1 MKICLIGN
9 TLSNLVLA
17 KNLISRKIK
26 IDLFYEGSKKN
37 NNTLRTIS
45 ITQDNMDYFK
55 NNIFDLKNI
64 SWPVKKINIFN
75 ESDIKNKIL
84 KFGSDKTKLFSIV
97 KYNELLKNLNSL
109 LQKEK
114 NFKKYKIK
122 KNLSLLE
129 FINKKYNLVINS
141 EKNNK
146 FIKNYFSILVNKDYN
161 STAYTVIIDHKKC
174 ENKTATQIFT
184 KFGPIAFL
192 PISNYKTSIVFSILN
207 KKKNFEEINI
217 KELINQYNCNYKIQA
232 FSKIEKFKLKYFFP
246 RNYYFNNVLLFGDV
260 LHQVHPLAGQG
271 FNMTLRD
278 IKFFLKLIDEY
289 IDLGLAIDKGILMKF
304 EDKMKHS
311 NFIFSHGIDFIHEFF
326 IFDNKFNNKVSN
338 KVFKLFNKNNLLN
351 KYLQDFANR
360 GINI

>member
-1 MKICLIGN
+1 MC
-9 TLSNLVLA
+9 
-17 KNLISRKIK
+17 
-26 IDLFYEGSKKN
+26 SKKWARPS
-37 NNTLRTIS
+37 LLSGLSR
-45 ITQDNMDYFK
+45 
-55 NNIFDLKNI
+55 
-64 SWPVKKINIFN
+64 WPTSTAIDAAEK
-75 ESDIKNKIL
+75 L

-97 KYNELLKNLNSL
+97 KYNELLNNLNSL

-129 FINKKYNLVINS
+129 FINKKYNLIINS

-217 KELINQYNCNYKIQA
+217 KELINQYNCNYKIKA

-246 RNYYFNNVLLFGDV
+246 RNYYFNNVLLFGESCWQ
-260 LHQVHPLAGQG
+260 LHQKQNSFMYLGSVTFVEEPFLVQ
-271 FNMTLRD
+271 
-278 IKFFLKLIDEY
+278 IKL
-289 IDLGLAIDKGILMKF
+289 
-304 EDKMKHS
+304 
-311 NFIFSHGIDFIHEFF
+311 
-326 IFDNKFNNKVSN
+326 
-338 KVFKLFNKNNLLN
+338 
-351 KYLQDFANR
+351 
-360 GINI
+360 